1 MTESP
6 IALLRAHSRHAPW
19 NARGLASHVTGLVD
33 SIGVRPTNASARAAP
48 SARSIRYYIANG
60 LLDRPEGTG
69 TAATYGYRH
78 FLQLLAVKIRQR
90 EGATLETIRKEMKEL
105 TGDSLERR
113 VATSLA
119 NALGATPETRRPMAS
134 SCTSARI
141 QRTPA
146 TIPSSRC
153 VKRFARP
160 WDAARAGA
168 RPSRPRP
175 RAVAS
180 IDRAAGIPR
189 A

>member
-6 IALLRAHSRHAPW
+6 IALLRAHARHAPW

-33 SIGVRPTNASARAAP
+33 SVGVRPTNASARAAP

-90 EGATLETIRKEMKEL
+90 EGATLETIKREMKEL

-113 VATSLA
+113 VATALGA
-119 NALGATPETRRPMAS
+119 ALGATAETRRTNADSEGPSAWRRVVVADGVELHVREDSPSASDDSVMAMREAIR
-134 SCTSARI
+134 SALGR
-141 QRTPA
+141 R
-146 TIPSSRC
+146 
-153 VKRFARP
+153 
-160 WDAARAGA
+160 
-168 RPSRPRP
+168 
-175 RAVAS
+175 
-180 IDRAAGIPR
+180 
-189 A
+189 